1 MFEKAPLPGLGRML
15 ARPAPLL
22 VLLYREHIVNGFDP
36 LPENEEH
43 RYEIVKYEVEDARPS
58 LELRRA

>member
-1 MFEKAPLPGLGRML
+1 ML

-43 RYEIVKYEVEDARPS
+43 RYEIEKYEVEDARPS